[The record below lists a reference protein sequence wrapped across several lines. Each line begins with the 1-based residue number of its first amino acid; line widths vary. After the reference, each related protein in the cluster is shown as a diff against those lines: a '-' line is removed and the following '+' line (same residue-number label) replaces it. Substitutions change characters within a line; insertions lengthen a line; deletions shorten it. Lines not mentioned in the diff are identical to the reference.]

1 MKNKQIKWQIENLLK
16 SNSVTEI
23 FRKVHNVLNELK
35 EYPQENANQI
45 KYYTKLYLELINYK
59 ID

>member
-1 MKNKQIKWQIENLLK
+1 MKNKEIKCQIENLLK
-16 SNSVTEI
+16 SNSITDI
-23 FRKVHNVLNELK
+23 FQQVHSVLNELK

-59 ID
+59 I